1 MATDSNSV
9 MPLFEDD
16 THGALPAGQQHRA
29 EQAHLNVNEPARAAE
44 AGTPHY
50 GDFGQPGH
58 TAPTGPVSQAGR
70 NDGSNDNP
78 DEFSEFR
85 DKNASSTE
93 DYSTDAENANP
104 EHQRGHVVQNQDPQG
119 VRNVQ
124 NADRDVQEGTWADD
138 DERYAG
144 GHKHASWQENNDK
157 EHAND

>member
-1 MATDSNSV
+1 MATEPNDANN
-9 MPLFEDD
+9 PLTPHD
-16 THGALPAGQQHRA
+16 GPLPIYQQKQA
-29 EQAHLNVNEPARAAE
+29 EEARLNPNEPAKDAQ
-44 AGTPHY
+44 AGTPSY
-50 GDFGQPGH
+50 GDFGKPENV
-58 TAPTGPVSQAGR
+58 GPSASSTK

-85 DKNASSTE
+85 DKDAPPTE
-93 DYSTDAENANP
+93 DYTTDAANANP
-104 EHQRGHVVQNQDPQG
+104 EQQRGHTVQNEDPQG

-144 GHKHASWQENNDK
+144 GHRKASWDENNDK

>member
-1 MATDSNSV
+1 MSIFPATPASA
-9 MPLFEDD
+9 DD
-16 THGALPAGQQHRA
+16 DHRPQDQRERA
-29 EQAHLNVNEPARAAE
+29 ADAHLSPDEAATQAH
-44 AGTPHY
+44 AGTPSY
-50 GDFGQPGH
+50 GDFGKPENACQN
-58 TAPTGPVSQAGR
+58 AGAASTSTSS

-85 DKNASSTE
+85 RPSDAKTE
-93 DYSTDAENANP
+93 DYTTSAAGGNP
-104 EHQRGHVVQNQDPQG
+104 VNQRGYSEQNKDPQG

-144 GHKHASWQENNDK
+144 GHRKASWEENNEK

>member
-1 MATDSNSV
+1 MATDSTTSA
-9 MPLFEDD
+9 
-16 THGALPAGQQHRA
+16 ALDSDGTLPNYQQNQADQAKPNANDPAKKA
-29 EQAHLNVNEPARAAE
+29 QAGSP
-44 AGTPHY
+44 GY
-50 GDFGQPGH
+50 GDFGKPENVNP
-58 TAPTGPVSQAGR
+58 TASSPK

-85 DKNASSTE
+85 DKDAPATE

-104 EHQRGHVVQNQDPQG
+104 EQQRGHVVQNEDPQG

-144 GHKHASWQENNDK
+144 GHKQASWQDRNDAEHSNN
-157 EHAND
+157 